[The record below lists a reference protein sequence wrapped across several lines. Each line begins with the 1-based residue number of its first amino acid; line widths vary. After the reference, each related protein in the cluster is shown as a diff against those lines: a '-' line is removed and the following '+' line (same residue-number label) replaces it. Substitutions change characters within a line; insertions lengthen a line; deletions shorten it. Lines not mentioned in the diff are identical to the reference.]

1 MIERL
6 SSNISP
12 RSDWSQILA
21 YAWTQT
27 EQSKV
32 LEDLRKDPKGTIIE
46 LAKASSKYPNVDDDT
61 KSASKSIQEQ
71 AEQSPS
77 EGYSGYLP
85 IPDAPGKL
93 AELSPKD
100 LEVLIRNGITGILQ
114 FESQAKIWSEI
125 LHSAWND
132 PDRQLLNNIRK
143 DPLTYLPRKD
153 ELLQDKYGIFPLPDR
168 PRGLDKLTID
178 DLEDFFDD
186 EDNVSHL
193 SGIFLIGS

>member
-1 MIERL
+1 MAIDKQNL
-6 SSNISP
+6 LISP

-27 EQSKV
+27 ENSQV
-32 LEDLRKDPKGTIIE
+32 LTGLRTDPKGTIIE
-46 LAKASSKYPNVDDDT
+46 FAKESGKYPDVDDDT
-61 KSASKSIQEQ
+61 KEAAKSIQEQ
-71 AEQSPS
+71 AEQSPG

-93 AELSPKD
+93 AELSPQE

-114 FESQAKIWSEI
+114 FKSKAEVWADV
-125 LHSAWND
+125 LHLVWND
-132 PDRQLLNNIRK
+132 SDLLNKVRQ
-143 DPLTYLPRKD
+143 DPLTHLPRKD

-168 PRGLDKLTID
+168 PRGLDRLTID
-178 DLEDFFDD
+178 DLGNFFDD
-186 EDNVSHL
+186 EDNVPHL